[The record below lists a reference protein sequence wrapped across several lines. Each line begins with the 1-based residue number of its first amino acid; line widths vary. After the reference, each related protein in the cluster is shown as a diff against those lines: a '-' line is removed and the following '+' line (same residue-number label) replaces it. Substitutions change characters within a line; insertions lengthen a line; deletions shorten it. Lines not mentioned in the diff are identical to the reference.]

1 MLESSRLVCIFS
13 ILVLCLCGF
22 RWQSFNLLNR
32 RLTFQ
37 LIPQSWPSSS
47 CSKRRVSPS
56 LPRRWRSIQT
66 SNSKKIP
73 WYCGGFTELN
83 YSPLL
88 DRKSITGR
96 LQVRAPMGVHK
107 RIHIQRIC
115 QLPEV
120 CKLGENGNRDV
131 IFNLPASRGF
141 TFFFRIYAIIEFQI
155 KYVICQLPEVWI
167 VVQQRIQPR
176 KTY

>member
-1 MLESSRLVCIFS
+1 MSRSIAEESRFPWKEHNKDQIFLNTTFFS
-13 ILVLCLCGF
+13 NLSPGLCLWLGWYCVWCWSLRSWFVFLAFCVLCLCDL
-22 RWQSFNLLNR
+22 RWQLFNLLNL

-37 LIPQSWPSSS
+37 LFPQSWPSSS
-47 CSKRRVSPS
+47 CSKRRESPS

-73 WYCGGFTELN
+73 WYSGGFTELN

-120 CKLGENGNRDV
+120 WKLGENGKRCDM
-131 IFNLPASRGF
+131 
-141 TFFFRIYAIIEFQI
+141 
-155 KYVICQLPEVWI
+155 
-167 VVQQRIQPR
+167 
-176 KTY
+176 